1 MIETKK
7 EELDLEEFEIKEEIV
22 SIKEEICPSPTVEET
37 CTEKTVIKGNL
48 QLLKALKGRV
58 SLTNLNTFGL
68 RFFRL
73 LFSLFYHFFST

>member
-1 MIETKK
+1 MAETKK
-7 EELDLEEFEIKEEIV
+7 EELDLEEFEVKEEIV

-58 SLTNLNTFGL
+58 SLTNLNTFWPPV
-68 RFFRL
+68 FIF
-73 LFSLFYHFFST
+73 